1 MRSDRIERRAIA
13 AWFERSRAS
22 AVRVVC
28 APLGCG
34 KTTAVQQ
41 YVDAQDGRA
50 GYARVPAGADAET
63 LRAIVASGAEF
74 EEIVLDDLDR
84 ASESA
89 RRALFEEILEGR
101 PLPRLVLAGRSRR
114 RMHAHALLARGLA
127 TACDPELLAFDAEEI
142 GALATS
148 MGVQHDAED
157 AGQLLYDTDGW
168 ALATQWLIRDAAES
182 ERALRDAFLHW
193 RRRNAHIL
201 HEYVDQEL
209 GEDAD
214 AAESFRAVLA
224 AEWPA
229 VQPELERLERLGLP
243 ITRTRSGLRPYAIFA
258 RLRAPASGARE
269 AAPAA
274 AGPETMLVSALGTF
288 RCEIGGRPVKFLRRR
303 DQQVF
308 AYVAAAAHGRATREQ
323 LLEAFWHGQQHGV
336 AAQGLRT
343 TLSRI
348 RRALADAAPHTDPEC
363 YFETV
368 GEVRLNLTR
377 ASVDVRRF
385 VDQVELG
392 RLEEA
397 RGADEQATRHY
408 ARAHRLYGDRLLAAE
423 AAERCFEARAAELHA
438 MYAETLARLAELHA
452 KLGGH
457 DAARDYA
464 RILMSLGGEEARDGA
479 VRVFTRRYDSA
490 AATA

>member
-1 MRSDRIERRAIA
+1 MRSDRIERRAMT

-28 APLGCG
+28 APLGSG

-41 YVDAQDGRA
+41 YVDTQDGRA
-50 GYARVPAGADAET
+50 GYARVPSGADADAV
-63 LRAIVASGAEF
+63 RAIIASGAEF

-84 ASESA
+84 ASEDA

-127 TACDPELLAFDAEEI
+127 TACDPELLAFDTDEI
-142 GALATS
+142 RALATS
-148 MGVQHDAED
+148 MGVRHDAED
-157 AGQLLYDTDGW
+157 AAQVLYDTDGW

-182 ERALRDAFLHW
+182 ERVLRDAFLHW

-209 GEDAD
+209 AEDGE
-214 AAESFRAVLA
+214 AAEAFRAVLA
-224 AEWPA
+224 ADWPA
-229 VQPELERLERLGLP
+229 AQPELERLERLGLP
-243 ITRTRSGLRPYAIFA
+243 ITRTRSGLRPYAIFS
-258 RLRAPASGARE
+258 RLRAPASATPE
-269 AAPAA
+269 AAPA

-308 AYVAAAAHGRATREQ
+308 AYVAVAPQGRATREQ
-323 LLEAFWHGQQHGV
+323 LLDAFWQGQQHAV

-348 RRALADAAPHTDPEC
+348 RRALAGAAPNTDPEC

-377 ASVDVRRF
+377 ATVDVRRF

-423 AAERCFEARAAELHA
+423 AAERCFEARTAELHA
-438 MYAETLARLAELHA
+438 TYAETLTRLAELHA
-452 KLGGH
+452 KLGQH

-464 RILMSLGGEEARDGA
+464 RILMSLGGDEARDGA